1 MHSNFKQMRPLPR
14 LAAFYTGATR
24 LDKSGS
30 RLNGLQH
37 TRHAEGAVPP
47 VKADFD
53 MKDHY
58 LLQGLNFIL
67 AFENKQGIFAWV
79 GVTGRKIQFLNLLL

>member
-14 LAAFYTGATR
+14 LAAFYTHATR
-24 LDKSGS
+24 SDKSGS
-30 RLNGLQH
+30 RLSGLQH

-67 AFENKQGIFAWV
+67 AF
-79 GVTGRKIQFLNLLL
+79 